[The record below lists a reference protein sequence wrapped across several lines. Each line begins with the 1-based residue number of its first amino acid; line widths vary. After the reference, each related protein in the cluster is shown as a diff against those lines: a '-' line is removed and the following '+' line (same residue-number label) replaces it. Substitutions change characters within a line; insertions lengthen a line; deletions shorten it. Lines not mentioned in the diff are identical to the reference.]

1 VILPRLAC
9 DAGCCVVTT
18 DPAHQPPRGNGHPR
32 PMFQV
37 LPDRAATSTGDVL
50 EMDTRVMRVD
60 AREYERADR
69 WFL

>member
-18 DPAHQPPRGNGHPR
+18 DPAHQPNRGNTPR

-60 AREYERADR
+60 AREYERPDR